1 MHFAVGLDGPLLMN
15 CFSLSSTV
23 FPSWRRSL
31 SVFICGLIVFVSTK
45 THAEDAAQMQQA
57 LQQAVAAVDPSVVRI
72 ETIGGVDLVGEIL
85 TGTGPTTGCVVRE
98 DGYIITSSFNFLANP
113 SSIVVTTW
121 DGQKLAAVIVASDES
136 RMLTL
141 LKVNSTGLVP
151 LKPVPANEVRV
162 GQWAVA
168 LGRTFDLKFP
178 NISVGIVSA
187 VNRIWGRA
195 LQTDAKTSP
204 VNYGGPLIDLSGRCL
219 GIIVPLSPDAQGK
232 TAGVEWYDSGIG
244 FAVPLTDIQ
253 AVLPRLIEGETL
265 KPGLMGI
272 GFPDTGAVSGDA
284 KAVRV
289 RPESPADL
297 ADIQVDDV
305 IVEIN
310 GKPVEKLNDLKH
322 ILGTLYAKDVVH
334 LKVKRGEEIFQ
345 KDVTLTDELKAFVFS
360 YLGILPSRKVTPAEQ
375 TGVTVRAVLPGSP
388 AEKAGI
394 QAGDLIELAANDVVT
409 KAKDLADRVYRLQP
423 DESLPLRLSRKG
435 MQQTLSATLVQ
446 RPSDP
451 PKSLNTDG
459 IQIPESVGEVKVGR
473 FNSQLPNDGLSYWT
487 YVPENYRPDYQ
498 WGVLVWLHPTG
509 DVSEAETLKAWST
522 ACQDR
527 GMILVGPRAGDVS
540 GWSDEH
546 LESIKMIV
554 DRVKET
560 YQIDPARV
568 VVMGRD
574 SSGVFASQVAFKYR
588 DLFRGLILQNAALR
602 IRPPDA
608 DPDFPLEFAFVSS
621 PQHPQHKRAVQ
632 SFQAVKQLNLPAFF
646 IEQKTEGEA
655 LPADII
661 SSLAIWLDV
670 LDRI

>member
-1 MHFAVGLDGPLLMN
+1 MN
-15 CFSLSSTV
+15 CLTHSSTAH
-23 FPSWRRSL
+23 SLRRCL
-31 SVFICGLIVFVSTK
+31 LNTVACGIMMFFAATAQ
-45 THAEDAAQMQQA
+45 AEDAAQMQLA
-57 LQQAVAAVDPSVVRI
+57 FQQSVAAVDPSVVRI
-72 ETIGGVDLVGEIL
+72 ETIGGVDLVGEVL

-121 DGQKLAAVIVASDES
+121 EGQKLAAVIVASDES

-141 LKVNSTGLVP
+141 LKVNATGLVP
-151 LKPVPANEVRV
+151 LKPIPANEVRV
-162 GQWAVA
+162 GQFALA

-178 NISVGIVSA
+178 NVSVGIVSA

-219 GIIVPLSPDAQGK
+219 GIIVPLSPDAQGT

-284 KAVRV
+284 KAIRV

-297 ADIQVDDV
+297 AEIRVDDV

-310 GKPVEKLNDLKH
+310 GKPVEKLSDLKH
-322 ILGTLYAKDVVH
+322 VLGTLYAKDVVH
-334 LKVKRGEEIFQ
+334 LKVKRGEEVLQ

-360 YLGILPSRKVTPAEQ
+360 YLGVLPDRKVATAEQ
-375 TGVTVRAVLPGSP
+375 NGVRVRAVMPGSP

-394 QAGDLIELAANDVVT
+394 QSGDLIELAANDVVATT
-409 KAKDLADRVYRLQP
+409 KQLAERVYRLQP
-423 DESLPLRLSRKG
+423 GENLPVRVSRNG
-435 MQQTLSATLVQ
+435 MPQTLSATLIQ

-451 PKSLNTDG
+451 PESLNAEE
-459 IQIPESVGEVKVGR
+459 IRQPESTGEAKVGR
-473 FNSQLPNDGLSYWT
+473 FNDQLPNDGLGYWA

-498 WGVLVWLHPTG
+498 WGILVWLHPTG

-522 ACQDR
+522 ACRER
-527 GMILVGPRAGDVS
+527 GVILVGPRAGDVS
-540 GWSDEH
+540 GWSEEH

-554 DRVKET
+554 DRMKAT

-574 SSGVFASQVAFKYR
+574 SSGIFASQVAFKYR

-608 DPDFPLEFAFVSS
+608 DPESPLEFAFVSS
-621 PQHPQHKRAVQ
+621 PQHPQHKRVVQ
-632 SFQAVKQLNLPAFF
+632 SFQAVKQLNLPAYF
-646 IEQKTEGEA
+646 IEQKAAEGEA
-655 LPADII
+655 IPADVI